1 MPCGRNPNCSRKSAG
16 HRSYGVRADR
26 NYGCQNSWTNGAG
39 YPRSSIA
46 REEVGPSLG
55 EESVG
60 TIEWCIGIV
69 PRAYFRPRRYICT
82 AGGAFAAVRPV
93 DWRGAAGTVTDISV
107 NRWRRGRR
115 YLYRRRVIGGRI
127 STEVLPRREFVP
139 TRRSRYYST
148 AIRGTARHTPFRCD
162 ADMSKG
168 VPEVVDKAI
177 DSHPAAVDLG
187 RWGTF

>member
-1 MPCGRNPNCSRKSAG
+1 VRERFRIVLGESRALIRAAEGRLE
-16 HRSYGVRADR
+16 VRPE
-26 NYGCQNSWTNGAG
+26 SWLPELVQEWCRV
-39 YPRSSIA
+39 YEKIA
-46 REEVGPSLG
+46 RSCRGLCSPG

-60 TIEWCIGIV
+60 IIEWCIGIV
-69 PRAYFRPRRYICT
+69 PRAYFRPRRYMCT
-82 AGGAFAAVRPV
+82 AGSAFAAVRPV
-93 DWRGAAGTVTDISV
+93 DWHGAAGTVTAIPV

-148 AIRGTARHTPFRCD
+148 AFRGTARHTPFRCD

-168 VPEVVDKAI
+168 FLK
-177 DSHPAAVDLG
+177 
-187 RWGTF
+187 